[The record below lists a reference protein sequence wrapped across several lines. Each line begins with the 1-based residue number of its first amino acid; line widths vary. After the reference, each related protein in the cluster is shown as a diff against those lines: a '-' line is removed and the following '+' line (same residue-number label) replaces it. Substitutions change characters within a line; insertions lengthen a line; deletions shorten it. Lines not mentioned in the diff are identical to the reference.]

1 MFMIFWRLF
10 TLSFCK
16 VNNNSYKGSEKQEVN
31 TYNHATNNFL
41 NNKEQKKKIK
51 SIRSFIFSN

>member
-41 NNKEQKKKIK
+41 INKEQKKEDKVD
-51 SIRSFIFSN
+51 SFFYF